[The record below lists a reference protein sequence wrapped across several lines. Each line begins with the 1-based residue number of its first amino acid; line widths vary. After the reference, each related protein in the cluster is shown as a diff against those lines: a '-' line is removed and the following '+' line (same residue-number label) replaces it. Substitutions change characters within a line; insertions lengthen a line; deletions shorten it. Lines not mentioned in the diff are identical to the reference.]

1 MGFLVIASIV
11 IFILWI
17 AVKLFAGLL
26 KDGFGCVVVIFF
38 IYLLLLIFVAFR

>member
-17 AVKLFAGLL
+17 AVKLFAELL
-26 KDGFGCVVVIFF
+26 KDGFWWVVVIFF